1 MSIIYWPIA
10 PKFMQEFLLFKNFK
24 KKNYARISLKVNTLI
39 SMIFDNMGIQS
50 LKLNKTNNME
60 AAENIEDFQLFTLV
74 ICNY

>member
-1 MSIIYWPIA
+1 
-10 PKFMQEFLLFKNFK
+10 
-24 KKNYARISLKVNTLI
+24 
-39 SMIFDNMGIQS
+39 MIFDNMGIQS